1 MPSPSFTP
9 MTYYR
14 NAFLLDDD
22 PIANFLLET
31 TLRDERMAHH
41 ISAFT
46 SFPALLD
53 AFTGL
58 AEGDTNADEL
68 PDLLLLDMHM
78 PGKDAFD
85 VLDRVLSIP
94 GLEGNKVCVFLMSAS
109 YDPRLEEKI
118 KEYPVSG
125 YLTKPLDATAVH
137 QLIRSAVKD
146 ECDL

>member
-1 MPSPSFTP
+1 

-22 PIANFLLET
+22 PIANFLLES
-31 TLRDERMAHH
+31 TLRDEELARN
-41 ISAFT
+41 ISAFNA
-46 SFPALLD
+46 FPALFD
-53 AFTGL
+53 AFSGL
-58 AEGDTNADEL
+58 AAGDTNTDEM

-78 PGKDAFD
+78 PGKDGFE
-85 VLDRVLSIP
+85 VLDRILSIP
-94 GLEGNKVCVFLMSAS
+94 GIEGNKVCVFLMSAS

-125 YLTKPLDATAVH
+125 YLIKPLNAAAIR
-137 QLIRSAVKD
+137 QLIQSAVKD

>member
-1 MPSPSFTP
+1 

-22 PIANFLLET
+22 PIANFLLEN
-31 TLRDERMAHH
+31 TLREEGLAHN

-46 SFPALLD
+46 SFPAL
-53 AFTGL
+53 FETFSGL
-58 AEGDTNADEL
+58 VEGNTNADEL

-125 YLTKPLDATAVH
+125 FLTKPLDDTAVRR
-137 QLIRSAVKD
+137 LIQSAVKD

>member
-1 MPSPSFTP
+1 

-22 PIANFLLET
+22 PIANFLLES
-31 TLRDERMAHH
+31 TLRDEGLARN
-41 ISAFT
+41 ISTFSA
-46 SFPALLD
+46 FPALFN
-53 AFTGL
+53 AFSGL
-58 AEGDTNADEL
+58 AEGDTNTDEL

-78 PGKDAFD
+78 PGKDGFE
-85 VLDRVLSIP
+85 VLDRILSIP
-94 GLEGNKVCVFLMSAS
+94 GIEGNKVCVFLMSAS

-125 YLTKPLDATAVH
+125 YLIKPLNGTAIR
-137 QLIRSAVKD
+137 QLIQSAVKD

>member
-1 MPSPSFTP
+1 
-9 MTYYR
+9 MTYFR

-22 PIANFLLET
+22 PIANFLLEN
-31 TLRDERMAHH
+31 TLRDEQLAHN

-46 SFPALLD
+46 SFPSLFE
-53 AFTGL
+53 AFSGL

-125 YLTKPLDATAVH
+125 YLTKPLDATAVR
-137 QLIRSAVKD
+137 QLIQSAVKD

>member
-1 MPSPSFTP
+1 MPSPSSAP
-9 MTYYR
+9 MIYYR

-22 PIANFLLET
+22 PIANFLLEN
-31 TLRDERMAHH
+31 TLREEGLAHN

-46 SFPALLD
+46 SFPAL
-53 AFTGL
+53 FETFSGL

-94 GLEGNKVCVFLMSAS
+94 GLDGNKVCVFLISAS
-109 YDPRLEEKI
+109 
-118 KEYPVSG
+118 
-125 YLTKPLDATAVH
+125 
-137 QLIRSAVKD
+137 
-146 ECDL
+146 

>member
-1 MPSPSFTP
+1 MP
-9 MTYYR
+9 YYR

-22 PIANFLLET
+22 AIANFLLET
-31 TLRDERMAHH
+31 TLQDEGLARN

-46 SFPALLD
+46 SFAALFD
-53 AFTGL
+53 TFTGL

-78 PGKDAFD
+78 PGRDAFD

-94 GLEGNKVCVFLMSAS
+94 GLGGNKVCVFLMSAS

-125 YLTKPLDATAVH
+125 YLTKPLDAVAVR
-137 QLIRSAVKD
+137 QLIQSAVKD

>member
-1 MPSPSFTP
+1 

-22 PIANFLLET
+22 PIANFLLES
-31 TLRDERMAHH
+31 TLRDEQLARN
-41 ISAFT
+41 ISTFT
-46 SFPALLD
+46 SFPSLFE
-53 AFTGL
+53 AFSDL
-58 AEGDTNADEL
+58 AEGDTNADEM

-78 PGKDAFD
+78 PGKDAFE
-85 VLDRVLSIP
+85 VLDRVLAIP
-94 GLEGNKVCVFLMSAS
+94 GLGGNKVCVFLMSAS

-125 YLTKPLDATAVH
+125 YLIKPLDNGAIR
-137 QLIRSAVKD
+137 QLIQSAVKD

>member
-1 MPSPSFTP
+1 

-22 PIANFLLET
+22 PIANFLLEN
-31 TLRDERMAHH
+31 TLRDEGLARNIA
-41 ISAFT
+41 AFT
-46 SFPALLD
+46 AFPSLFE
-53 AFTGL
+53 AFSGL
-58 AEGDTNADEL
+58 AKGDANANDL

-118 KEYPVSG
+118 REYPVSG
-125 YLTKPLDATAVH
+125 YLTKPLDATAVR
-137 QLIRSAVKD
+137 QLIQSAVKD